1 MRYLC
6 IGLLVVAFVL
16 SGILVAPQIYAKD
29 QSSSDILKQG
39 LLGAG
44 AGAVGAS
51 VGKGKGGAWKGA
63 LAGAGVNVVG
73 GALLDS
79 MSGEHVSTTQEVQ
92 SMPSNQ
98 DAYGTGYKEG
108 YNNGYKAG
116 YQEGYKEGVAEAME
130 RMRK

>member
-1 MRYLC
+1 MKR
-6 IGLLVVAFVL
+6 IA
-16 SGILVAPQIYAKD
+16 ILVIIAALLLTGAATTSLVFAGDK
-29 QSSSDILKQG
+29 DILRQG
-39 LLGAG
+39 ILGAG
-44 AGAVGAS
+44 AGLAGAAA
-51 VGKGKGGAWKGA
+51 GKGKGGAWKGA

-79 MSGEHVSTTQEVQ
+79 MSGEHVSTTHEVN

-116 YQEGYKEGVAEAME
+116 YAEGFKEGIAHK
-130 RMRK
+130 R